1 MLRTVEEM
9 SVDETASCLG
19 VSDAVVKTR
28 FLRAR
33 AMLRETLGAQIETH
47 AQQAYAFAGTRC
59 DAVVAN
65 VLAELRRQGLI
76 RPH

>member
-1 MLRTVEEM
+1 M
-9 SVDETASCLG
+9 SIEETALSLD

-33 AMLRETLGAQIETH
+33 AMLRETLGTQIEGH
-47 AQQAYAFAGTRC
+47 APQTYAFAGARC
-59 DAVVAN
+59 DAVVAY
-65 VLAELRRQGLI
+65 VLAELRRLGLM